1 MPSVAMQD
9 LMKVLRDRQRVN
21 ASQPPATVGEAR
33 AAFAPAGPVHP
44 VPDDVLV
51 SEVSA
56 GGVRAHWL
64 AAPGAGA
71 DRGLLFYT
79 AAVTSSGRFA
89 VTVNWPRGWA
99 GPAGCACCFPNIDW
113 PPSIPS
119 RPPSTTSGRCGGGFA
134 RTSS

>member
-33 AAFAPAGPVHP
+33 ATFAPAGPVHP

-56 GGVRAHWL
+56 GGGRAHWL
-64 AAPGAGA
+64 AAPGGGA
-71 DRGLLFYT
+71 RRGVLF
-79 AAVTSSGRFA
+79 FH
-89 VTVNWPRGWA
+89 
-99 GPAGCACCFPNIDW
+99 
-113 PPSIPS
+113 
-119 RPPSTTSGRCGGGFA
+119 GGGFEVRGRFRA
-134 RTSS
+134 GGRGAGGGGGRGGGGVVS